1 MARVHGRS
9 IFGQIFEHHVNRP
22 AFAPNPPRDD
32 DVNRRPLLQNS
43 VAFHASMATELCDRQ
58 SVDSTHHP
66 SVTLKRSFMRQGL
79 LLGEAR
85 EDDND
90 QSAGMPWFPVCSAI
104 WPETVPNMGVITLPC
119 EMSGDAGS

>member
-1 MARVHGRS
+1 MPKPTVIVLAGPGTRS
-9 IFGQIFEHHVNRP
+9 VDFRP
-22 AFAPNPPRDD
+22 NIRTSREQACFDPNPPRDD

-90 QSAGMPWFPVCSAI
+90 QSAGMP
-104 WPETVPNMGVITLPC
+104 
-119 EMSGDAGS
+119 